1 MTGSNKDKR
10 HFSRVPFDCADTTIT
25 AGDSTWQT
33 QLVDIC
39 LNGALLVRP
48 MDWNPAVGSECRVE
62 IRLNGDD
69 AIITMMKAFV
79 AHCEDDRVGVRSG
92 TIDIESIAHLRRL
105 VELNL
110 GDPELVNRELAE
122 LGKSRN

>member
-1 MTGSNKDKR
+1 MSGINKEKR
-10 HFSRVPFDCADTTIT
+10 LFSRVPFDCDDTMVT

-48 MDWNPAVGSECRVE
+48 EDWNPAIGSECKVE
-62 IRLNGDD
+62 IRLSGGD
-69 AIITMMKAFV
+69 ATITMMQASV
-79 AHCEDDRVGVRSG
+79 AHCHDDKVGVRSEAM
-92 TIDIESIAHLRRL
+92 DLDSISHLRRL

-110 GDPELVNRELAE
+110 GDPELVHRELAE